1 MIVKTEDKSRGKWP
15 LGIIENL
22 IVGNDGVV
30 RGAKLRAG
38 KSYMERA
45 IQQLYPLEL
54 SCDRQLSAP
63 QARMNPEATPFHP
76 KRYAAVAARLRLQEI
91 TQEEV

>member
-1 MIVKTEDKSRGKWP
+1 MAAGNHQEYNSMEKFNYMK
-15 LGIIENL
+15 
-22 IVGNDGVV
+22 NDGFV

-54 SCDRQLSAP
+54 LCDRQMPAP
-63 QARMNPEATPFHP
+63 QAGMNPEAAPYRP
-76 KRYAAVAARLRLQEI
+76 RRDAAVAARLRLQEI

>member
-1 MIVKTEDKSRGKWP
+1 MAAGN
-15 LGIIENL
+15 IENL

-54 SCDRQLSAP
+54 SCDRQMPAP
-63 QARMNPEATPFHP
+63 QAGMNPGAAPYRP
-76 KRYAAVAARLRLQEI
+76 RRDVAVAARLCLQEI
-91 TQEEV
+91 AQEEV

>member
-1 MIVKTEDKSRGKWP
+1 MPAVGDVVIVKTEDKNRGKWP
-15 LGIIENL
+15 LGIIKSL

-30 RGAKLRAG
+30 RGEKLRAG

-54 SCDRQLSAP
+54 S
-63 QARMNPEATPFHP
+63 
-76 KRYAAVAARLRLQEI
+76 
-91 TQEEV
+91 